1 MNHLTSTQIQEYLD
15 SFVGDPS
22 LDEIEFHLRTCPECQ
37 SKLKALKH
45 MAASLRRFP
54 LDRVSPNFTER
65 VIKRLRIKESP
76 SFVWTIFKNIAP
88 LFALILVV
96 GLVFVALQFAGAFSS
111 STLQQP
117 AQQTQSVYSQVSG
130 KVTSVIGV
138 LSDWLSKYFSFAFAK
153 STYGLTVFLIV
164 FFSVVAL
171 VDKFF
176 LMPMI
181 RKRG

>member
-1 MNHLTSTQIQEYLD
+1 MKKLNSNSDSRKQRCKLMNS
-15 SFVGDPS
+15 G
-22 LDEIEFHLRTCPECQ
+22 LRTQYCDVACIAIDPD
-37 SKLKALKH
+37 KLEA
-45 MAASLRRFP
+45 
-54 LDRVSPNFTER
+54 
-65 VIKRLRIKESP
+65 
-76 SFVWTIFKNIAP
+76 FVWTIFKNIAP
-88 LFALILVV
+88 LFALMIVV
-96 GLVFVALQFAGAFSS
+96 GIVFGAMRIAGVFEG
-111 STLQQP
+111 STLQQS

-176 LMPMI
+176 LMPMM
-181 RKRG
+181 RKRV